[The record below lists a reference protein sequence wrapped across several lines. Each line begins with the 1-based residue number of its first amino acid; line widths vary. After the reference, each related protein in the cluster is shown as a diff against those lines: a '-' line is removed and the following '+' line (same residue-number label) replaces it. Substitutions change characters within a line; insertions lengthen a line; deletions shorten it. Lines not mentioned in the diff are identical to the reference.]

1 MKIKTVGRHA
11 GKNHGIAESVPETS
25 MQTGITIAQ
34 SDPLNFVLHDTRTKL
49 MTRSLGQDSRRFS
62 FLCVW
67 LGALVLVCIG
77 CGQGP
82 SNRASVAGKV
92 TVEGKPLEEGSSVF
106 VPTEDTA
113 GPTAGGR
120 ILNGSYS
127 IGAQKGPVVGTA
139 RVEIRAVRETGK
151 ISTYGFDAGQK
162 ERVQYIP
169 ARYNDDSQLRAD
181 LKRGRNS
188 IDFELTESE

>member
-1 MKIKTVGRHA
+1 MTKSPGR
-11 GKNHGIAESVPETS
+11 N
-25 MQTGITIAQ
+25 
-34 SDPLNFVLHDTRTKL
+34 LRRVLFSHTL
-49 MTRSLGQDSRRFS
+49 LGVF
-62 FLCVW
+62 
-67 LGALVLVCIG
+67 VLVCIG

-92 TVEGKPLEEGSSVF
+92 TVEGKPLEEGSIVF
-106 VPTEDTA
+106 IPTEGTA

-120 ILNGSYS
+120 ILNGSYA
-127 IGAQKGPVVGTA
+127 IGAPKGPVVGTA

-188 IDFELTESE
+188 LDFELTESE